1 MGLTDGENPVPVATD
16 KVRASILS
24 EWGFRAWVASVLG
37 VSLVF
42 AMQGYYQSLIG
53 PLSNLFPAAAAA
65 AAFGSAILCFLR
77 YGHGLRRGFE
87 LVWFFFSLGT
97 GLWVVAEITWAVYYF
112 AIRVAV
118 PYPSIADFFYV
129 GGYFPMLAGLAIYG
143 RTFSKAMSR
152 RRLAASL
159 AVICVAAIMA
169 LSFVV
174 PLELST
180 SPTFLKALTDL
191 GYPILDLALFSL
203 TVLALA
209 IFITGSI
216 ANWWL
221 LFGVGSVLYVIG
233 DEFFLYQVAAGSY
246 YNGSLDDLIFIL
258 GYLTFAFA
266 FYVHRRVL

>member
-1 MGLTDGENPVPVATD
+1 MAVGRV
-16 KVRASILS
+16 KASIVS
-24 EWGFRAWVASVLG
+24 DWGFRAWVASVLG

-53 PLSNLFPAAAAA
+53 PLSNFFPAAAAA
-65 AAFGSAILCFLR
+65 AAFGSAVLCFIR
-77 YGHGLRRGFE
+77 YGHGIHRGFE

-97 GLWVVAEITWAVYYF
+97 GLWVVAEVTWALYYF
-112 AIRVAV
+112 VLRVAV
-118 PYPSIADFFYV
+118 PYPSVADFFYV
-129 GGYFPMLAGLAIYG
+129 GGYFPMLAGLALYG
-143 RTFSKAMSR
+143 RTFSVAMSR

-159 AVICVAAIMA
+159 AVICVAASMA
-169 LSFVV
+169 LYFVV
-174 PLELST
+174 PSELST
-180 SPTFLKALTDL
+180 SPTLLKALTDL

-203 TVLALA
+203 TVIALA

-258 GYLTFAFA
+258 GYLMFALA
-266 FYVHRRVL
+266 FYMHRRVL